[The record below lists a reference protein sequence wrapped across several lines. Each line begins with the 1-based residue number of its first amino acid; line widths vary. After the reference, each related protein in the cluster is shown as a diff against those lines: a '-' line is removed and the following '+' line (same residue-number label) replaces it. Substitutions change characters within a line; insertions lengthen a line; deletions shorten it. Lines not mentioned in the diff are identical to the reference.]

1 MWEGQ
6 QGFVLFRID
15 LREVINVTN
24 VRAQTDSTASAV
36 RRRTLIFPKL
46 MHISQLTM
54 SSLSRYFLFSL
65 LVFSLF

>member
-65 LVFSLF
+65 LVFNLF